1 MCDHTYMYTYICAKG
16 ENGERNGDTAEHQL
30 LPSTSAVKPHPP
42 VGLDSPLIKTPPKRT
57 TGDVIS
63 VRMHTYSLPILH
75 SRDIVFEMYMYMS
88 PHVARKHTG
97 KVGRRASPKIP
108 AAKPNG
114 RHISPESTEGPPS
127 SVSERTNAN
136 DTEAVSTTASPQN
149 VEEDDVENQ
158 SNDKEEMA
166 VAVSTQNGDT
176 AMDTSA
182 DSANNRSEGEKS
194 TEVKAEATPTTVRSE
209 DKKSVKDATKT
220 KAKVHPLFGE

>member
-16 ENGERNGDTAEHQL
+16 ENGERNGDTAEHQS

-63 VRMHTYSLPILH
+63 VRMHTCSLPILH
-75 SRDIVFEMYMYMS
+75 SRDIVFEMYICL
-88 PHVARKHTG
+88 HVARKHTG
-97 KVGRRASPKIP
+97 KVGRRPSPKIP

-114 RHISPESTEGPPS
+114 RRISPESTEGLPS
-127 SVSERTNAN
+127 SVSERTSAN
-136 DTEAVSTTASPQN
+136 DSEAVSTTSSPQN
-149 VEEDDVENQ
+149 VEEDDIENQ
-158 SNDKEEMA
+158 SNNKEEMA

-176 AMDTSA
+176 AIDTSA
-182 DSANNRSEGEKS
+182 DSAKNISDGEKS
-194 TEVKAEATPTTVRSE
+194 TEVIAEATPTTVRSE

-220 KAKVHPLFGE
+220 KAKVHPFFGE